1 MPYIVPTEGEKKYR
15 VCVGGGAGFIGSHLA
30 KELKAQG
37 HWVRCADW
45 KENEFMNASDFC
57 DEFMLIDL
65 RSLKNCLDC
74 TEGCDIVLNLAA
86 DMGGMGFIASNE
98 SVLVYNNTMISSNML
113 EASRRNEAK
122 RFFYSSSACVYNE
135 KKQLDPANPGL
146 RETDAWPAW
155 PQDTYG
161 LEKLYSEE
169 MAMAYGRDFDMEVRI
184 ARFHNIYGPHGT
196 WRGGRE
202 KVPAAFCR
210 KAAVAVNDGDFE
222 VWGDGLQTRS
232 FCYIDD
238 CVEGVLRLT
247 FSDYKYPLNLGS
259 DEMIDMNNLA
269 YLAISLTGKKN
280 VSLNHVKG
288 PTGVRGRNSE
298 NTLIKKHLGW
308 APGIA
313 LADGFDRTYTWIN
326 DQVQKAYKEEGE
338 DVDFSK
344 SHVVQ
349 QSTEVLDGFT
359 N

>member
-1 MPYIVPTEGEKKYR
+1 
-15 VCVGGGAGFIGSHLA
+15 
-30 KELKAQG
+30 
-37 HWVRCADW
+37 
-45 KENEFMNASDFC
+45 
-57 DEFMLIDL
+57 
-65 RSLKNCLDC
+65 
-74 TEGCDIVLNLAA
+74 
-86 DMGGMGFIASNE
+86 MGFHSSNE
-98 SVLVYNNTMISSNML
+98 SVLVYNNTMISSNMV
-113 EASRRNEAK
+113 EAARRNGAK

-135 KKQLDPANPGL
+135 KKQLDPENPGL

-210 KAAVAVNDGDFE
+210 KAAVAKPNGTFE

-269 YLAISLTGKKN
+269 YLAISFTDKKD
-280 VSLNHVKG
+280 VTLNHIKG
-288 PTGVRGRNSE
+288 PQGVRGRNSE
-298 NTLIKKHLGW
+298 NTLIKQVLGW
-308 APGIA
+308 APSIK
-313 LADGFDRTYTWIN
+313 LADGLNRTYCWIKE
-326 DQVQKAYKEEGE
+326 QIEIKQKEGDTTNFTTSE
-338 DVDFSK
+338 I
-344 SHVVQ
+344 VQ
-349 QSTEVLDGFT
+349 QTTDTLDNFV
-359 N
+359 